1 MRKVLLAT
9 TALVAMSVTAA
20 QADLSISGVME
31 FDYTNTDDVV
41 EVARDGNL
49 TITASS
55 TADNGITY
63 GVTVN
68 NHIDLANA
76 AAEDAFISVSGDFGK
91 FTFGNNDNAAENMDS
106 SLGKNMDIHSSGA
119 QASTSTVADST
130 YDDAISYYSP
140 KVNGFAVGYSLQ
152 PESSGSSSYIVTY
165 SGNGIHAHF
174 AGNDADARQMGV
186 SFSMSGATIAVG
198 SGDDGSA
205 SNSKST
211 DIGVKYALNDTTT
224 LGMMSASKQGGAK
237 YQNIGA
243 KVTLGGGAYTMV
255 EYSSGK
261 ASGAA
266 SATVNTTFISLGVAF

>member
-20 QADLSISGVME
+20 QADISIGGSME
-31 FDYTNTDDVV
+31 FDYTNTDGTVA
-41 EVARDGNL
+41 VARDGNL

-68 NHIDLANA
+68 NHIDLADA
-76 AAEDAFISVSGDFGK
+76 VAEDAFISVAGDFGK
-91 FTFGNNDNAAENMDS
+91 FVLGKNDNASENMDG

-119 QASTSTVADST
+119 QASTSTVAAV
-130 YDDAISYYSP
+130 YDDGISYYSP
-140 KVNGFAVGYSLQ
+140 NVNGFAVGYSMQ
-152 PESSGSSSYIVTY
+152 PENAGASSYIVTY

-174 AGNDADARQMGV
+174 AGNDADATQMGV
-186 SFSMSGATIAVG
+186 SFSMSGATIAIG

-243 KVTLGGGAYTMV
+243 KVTLGGGAYTMI

-261 ASGAA
+261 ASAG
-266 SATVNTTFISLGVAF
+266 ATVNTTFLSLGVAF